1 MRLAYVIITARIQ
14 LRRNLFLLFS
24 GPLPYNNGIGEQNGI
39 WESRSVGPLKADL
52 SVEQDIKL
60 RDLQIFF

>member
-39 WESRSVGPLKADL
+39 WNHDPLAL
-52 SVEQDIKL
+52 
-60 RDLQIFF
+60 